1 MSDDIDA
8 LIRALD
14 DDPSMAHLDIT
25 PAVERLAEI
34 GPSAA
39 PRLIALL
46 EADDEMTRLHASRVL
61 EGIIERRFGFR
72 PGRGFPDA
80 ASEESVRRLWREN
93 GDYQHDAP
101 PEARAAAA
109 AKWREWLAKVQS

>member
-1 MSDDIDA
+1 MSDDIDT

-34 GPSAA
+34 GLPAA
-39 PRLIALL
+39 PHLIPLL
-46 EADDEMTRLHASRVL
+46 EAEDPMTRLHASRAL

-80 ASEESVRRLWREN
+80 AAEESVRRLWREN
-93 GDYQHDAP
+93 GDYRSDAP
-101 PEARAAAA
+101 AEARAAAT
-109 AKWREWLAKVQS
+109 AKWRAWMARER